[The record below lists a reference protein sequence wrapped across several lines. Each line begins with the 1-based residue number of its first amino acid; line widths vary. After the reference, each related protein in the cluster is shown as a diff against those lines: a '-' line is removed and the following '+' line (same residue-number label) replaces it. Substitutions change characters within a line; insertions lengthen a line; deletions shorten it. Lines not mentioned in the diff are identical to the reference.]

1 MRSSNMDSENPEML
15 SERPIIQHPPE
26 WRYRI
31 WIRDGRKRYA
41 PDVDKDVH
49 DLHQKITKAIVEGTM
64 DQLSDLHR
72 ELAVM
77 LKDHR
82 KSEQALNKYCGL
94 VLVVVVL
101 ALLVLAYIR
110 IKMIVQ

>member
-1 MRSSNMDSENPEML
+1 MKETAHTR
-15 SERPIIQHPPE
+15 
-26 WRYRI
+26 
-31 WIRDGRKRYA
+31 GRLVA
-41 PDVDKDVH
+41 HSVH
-49 DLHQKITKAIVEGTM
+49 DLHQKITKAIVEGTI

-77 LKDHR
+77 LEDHR

>member
-1 MRSSNMDSENPEML
+1 
-15 SERPIIQHPPE
+15 
-26 WRYRI
+26 
-31 WIRDGRKRYA
+31 
-41 PDVDKDVH
+41 
-49 DLHQKITKAIVEGTM
+49 M

>member
-1 MRSSNMDSENPEML
+1 
-15 SERPIIQHPPE
+15 
-26 WRYRI
+26 
-31 WIRDGRKRYA
+31 
-41 PDVDKDVH
+41 
-49 DLHQKITKAIVEGTM
+49 
-64 DQLSDLHR
+64 
-72 ELAVM
+72 M

-82 KSEQALNKYCGL
+82 KYEQAVNLSCGL

>member
-1 MRSSNMDSENPEML
+1 MRFVYMDFENPEML

-31 WIRDGRKRYA
+31 WIRDGKKRYS

-49 DLHQKITKAIVEGTM
+49 DLHQKITKAISRGTI

-77 LKDHR
+77 LEEHK
-82 KSEQALNKYCGL
+82 KSKQAFDKYFGP
-94 VLVVVVL
+94 VLVVVIL

>member
-1 MRSSNMDSENPEML
+1 
-15 SERPIIQHPPE
+15 
-26 WRYRI
+26 
-31 WIRDGRKRYA
+31 
-41 PDVDKDVH
+41 
-49 DLHQKITKAIVEGTM
+49 M

-77 LKDHR
+77 LEEHR
-82 KSEQALNKYCGL
+82 KSEQALGKYFGL

-110 IKMIVQ
+110 IKMILQ